1 MAKTWKVTVATGLIL
16 AVTVSLAA
24 SQDLENGRQAFREG
38 DYGTVFRV
46 LEPLAQEGIA
56 EAQFLIGEMFL
67 NGYSIPKVPAEAASL
82 FRRAAKQG
90 HAKAQFALS
99 RLLSA
104 GLGVERNAKLAAQ
117 WNLKAAMQGHGQ
129 AQLQMGYRCDLG
141 DGVATD
147 RQEAARW
154 YVRAAENGA
163 VDASVGLVYCAGS
176 DIKEDF
182 VAGYLW
188 LSVYLESSPTDDRIR
203 EILSFCAD
211 EMSPGEIER
220 AKARYAEWR
229 EEHAVK

>member
-1 MAKTWKVTVATGLIL
+1 MVKTWKVTVATGLMF

-38 DYGTVFRV
+38 EYATAYRV
-46 LEPLAQEGIA
+46 LEPLAHEGIA

-67 NGYSIPKVPAEAASL
+67 SGYSIPKFPVEAASL

-90 HAKAQFALS
+90 HAEAQFALS

-104 GLGVERNAKLAAQ
+104 GLGVERNDWLAAQ

-129 AQLQMGYRCDLG
+129 AQLQMGYRYDLG
-141 DGVATD
+141 DGVAVD
-147 RQEAARW
+147 RQEAVRW

-163 VDASVGLVYCAGS
+163 VDANVGLAYCAGS

-182 VAGYLW
+182 VAGYFW

-211 EMSPGEIER
+211 EMNPGELER
-220 AKARYAEWR
+220 ARARYAEWR
-229 EEHAVK
+229 AEHAVK